1 MRRILLLL
9 SILLS
14 AAGMTQA
21 QTSLPRVFNDEFDAW
36 MNAPEDVCLDKYAAI
51 HVFFRGTRSTDSVKW
66 TITHPSGSV
75 FVYRASMGRPSPILW
90 VNSQVTYGSRTINP
104 GQSIL
109 LDMKEV
115 GTYTI
120 RATLYRRYSGT
131 NYVREV
137 EQTISVS
144 DCPITK
150 CLGDFAPNTNFKE
163 DFGTFTA
170 GGPRRPVTSGTI
182 DYNYNSNPYVA
193 GNTSNN
199 WPLADDWYTVYYNA
213 IRGGRPEWDNVDD
226 HTNNGLG
233 GMLIANSSEQPKT
246 FYKREVNDLCPGAKY
261 NFSAWFINL
270 NSHQVLTSTCAGY
283 GGTYQYAG
291 VTFIIRNK
299 ATNAIIGQFYTGDVS
314 MDLRRLDAGDQRL
327 TGWQQ
332 FGGTV
337 TLPPGVKDVTVEIK
351 NDNDGGCGNDIA
363 VDDINFEFCAPKIFT
378 YIDGVG
384 TSDYICPGAGL
395 TVKATIDPIDYFDNP
410 IYQWEM
416 RRGLTGTWT
425 PITAASGYTGIS
437 TPVLTIPEGLLTEPN
452 VDFYYRL
459 MVIESGNVTPGT
471 QCYTPSSPV
480 LIGVIPL
487 PDIVVPKDSLCK
499 GESLILT
506 AVPLESSANPNG
518 YEQFDFT
525 GNYIMPWPS
534 GPQPKDKI
542 LIQPD
547 VTSTYIVAGT
557 AYFGMVG
564 SVPRYCTRRDTVTIY
579 VDEPPVVNLGPDTVV
594 CAGSPVTLNA
604 GAANAGYKLRWMPST
619 STTQTINVTAP
630 PLDGDSIK
638 PYLEVRNGQCLRT
651 DTIKITSVKNPVAN
665 IQNVSAQCTDP
676 VTTTYRLRNTG
687 GTPAGKTP
695 YTVTWEI
702 VGAANGASLTIPAAA
717 PNERD
722 LINMPPNV
730 PVRVRLTI
738 SSNLAD
744 CKTVSEKEFIT
755 YSRPTA
761 SVTETDM
768 SQCSRTF
775 TMTAQPLT
783 DTSLIG
789 TWEPDMLPAPFTI
802 PASEVNN
809 PNAVITYTGA
819 AGTSGT
825 VNWVV
830 RKRNGNAK
838 TCPAVTIT
846 VTLRYFNGPT
856 VTIPSA
862 IDVCKATPFTF
873 PLTYTATNAP
883 SRYDLEAIAPKMPG
897 FVDIKDMPL
906 PSTTGGTITVTYPGA
921 AAAGTYRFRLT
932 VRKPVGTTNDTCFDA
947 KEFDVVLNTPST
959 TPTIG
964 VTDGNICVG
973 ETVTLSIASGTIG
986 SNSEWVWYRGDCA
999 TGVEIGRNVT
1009 SINVSPTATTT
1020 YSVRAIGSTTCGNS
1034 ACVSTTVTVAQQPAK
1049 PNAGPDQEKCNE
1061 ELFQLAASAP
1071 SVAGAV
1077 GTWTANPA
1085 SVVFSDIHS
1094 PTSTARVFVGT
1105 SATLVWTIT
1114 NGDCAVV
1121 SDTVILTNLNEINQN
1136 IIRDDQI
1143 ICPNTVP
1150 AQIYDVGHPSSGTGT
1165 FTYSWLSS
1173 TTSATAGYA
1182 IIPGA
1187 TGEYYQP
1194 GALTVTTW
1202 FRRIVKSGACTD
1214 TSAPVKITVSTNPPT
1229 VVTTP
1234 ANINRECDKTF
1245 DYTTLFGTP
1254 TFQHPLGLTLT
1265 ITHADVTVNNTC
1277 GMTITRTWTAEDP
1290 CGLKV
1295 TTSQTITV
1303 TDTKKPV
1310 LQFPG
1315 GRAPVDTT
1323 VSCSAI
1329 PAAITASATD
1339 NCTADAAVTVTVNT
1353 VRDASFTGTCVNNYV
1368 LIRTWTAKDNC
1379 NNEAIHT
1386 QRITVVDT
1394 SKPTMTWSPVLADTL
1409 NANCNAIPAA
1419 VTPTVTD
1426 NCLPAGVTVRLDYT
1440 QDTIRTGVANSCQNT
1455 YWLKRTWTATDACG
1469 NKSERIQIVKVV
1481 DNVPPTI
1488 IWSGA
1493 APADVTVNCDNI
1505 PGAINPTATDN
1516 CAAANAITIKR
1527 DSVITRNPADCISK
1541 YTIRRN
1547 WTVTD
1552 LCGNAST
1559 HTQLITVQD
1568 TTRPTLVWA
1577 GTRPA
1582 NVTANCDNIPGA
1594 VMPTATDNCTAAN
1607 AIVIR
1612 RDSVITRNPA
1622 DCISKY
1628 TIRRIW
1634 TATDL
1639 CNNSITW
1646 EQLITVQ
1653 DTTRPTLVW
1662 AGTRPANV
1670 TVNCDNIPGAVTPT
1684 ATDNCTP
1691 ANAIVIRR
1699 DSVITRN
1706 PADCISKY
1714 TIRRIWTATDLCNNS
1729 TTWEQ
1734 LITVQDTTR
1743 PTLVWAGTRP
1753 ANVTVNCD
1761 NIPGAVMPTATD
1773 NCTAANAIVIR
1784 RDSVITRDPAD
1795 CISKYTIRRIWT
1807 ATDLCNNSTTWEQ
1820 LITVQDTTRPT
1831 LVWAGTRPANV
1842 TVNCDN
1848 IPGAVMPTAT
1858 DNCTAANAII
1868 IRRDSVV
1875 TRPTTGC
1882 TSNYTIRRI
1891 WTATDLC
1898 NNSTTWEQLITVQDT
1913 TRPTLVWTGAALAN
1927 VTVNCDNIPGA
1938 VMPTATDNCTAAN
1951 AIVIRRDSVVT
1962 RPTTGCTSNYTI
1974 RRIWTATD
1982 LCNNSTT
1989 WEQLITVQDTTRPTL
2004 VWAGTRPANVTVNCD
2019 NIPGAVMP
2027 TATDNC
2033 TAANAIVIRRDSVI
2047 TRDPADCAGVY
2058 TIRRI
2063 WTATDLCN
2071 NSTTWEQLISVQDT
2085 TRPTLVW
2092 AGTRPANVTVNC
2104 DNIPGAVMPT
2114 ATDNCTAANAIV
2126 IRRDS
2131 VITRNP
2137 ADCISKYTIRRIWT
2151 ATDLCNNSTTWE
2163 QLITVQ
2169 DTTRP
2174 TLVWAGTRPANVT
2187 VNCDNIPGA
2196 VMPTAT
2202 DNCTAANAI
2211 TIRRDSVIT
2220 RDPADCISKYT
2231 IRRIWTATDLCNNST
2246 TWEQLITVQDTTRPT
2261 LVWAGTR
2268 PANVTVNCDNIPGA
2282 VMPTATDNCT
2292 AANAITIRRDSV
2304 VTRPTTGC
2312 TSNYTIRR
2320 IWTATDLCNNSTTW
2334 EQLITV
2340 QDTTRPTLVW
2350 AGTRP
2355 ANITVD
2361 CDNIPGAVMPTAT
2374 DNCTAANAITIR
2386 RDSVVT
2392 RPTTGC
2398 ISNYTIRRIWTA
2410 TDLCNN
2416 STTWEQLITVQDT
2429 TNPVLAFANGAPRD
2443 TTVNCDAVPATV
2455 TATATDN
2462 CTPANQVAITI
2473 RLDTLRTSTAC
2484 ISNYQIRRTW
2494 IATDL
2499 CGNTDTHIQLITVQ
2513 DTTLPRLVWATTAP
2527 ANITVNCD
2535 NIPGAVMPSA
2545 TDNCSPAGSI
2555 TIRRDSVVTRPTT
2568 GCTSNYTIR
2577 RIWTA
2582 TDLCGNA
2589 ISHEQLITVQDTTR
2603 PTLVWAGTRPAN
2615 VTVNCDNIP
2624 AAVMPTATD
2633 NCTAANAITI
2643 RRDSVITRN
2652 PADCISKYTI
2662 RRIWTATDLCNNST
2676 TWEQLITVQDTTR
2689 PTLVWAGTRPAN
2701 VTVNCDNI
2709 PGAVTPTAT
2718 DNCTPANAITIRRD
2732 SVITRNPAD
2741 CISKYT
2747 IRRIWTAT
2755 DLCNNSTTWEQLIT
2769 VQDTTRPTLVWAGTR
2784 PANITVN
2791 CDNIPGAVMPTATD
2805 NCTPANAI
2813 TIRRDSVVTR
2823 PTTGCTSNYTIRR
2836 IWTATD
2842 LCNNS
2847 TTWEQLITVQDT
2859 TRPTLVWS
2867 GTRPANITVDCDNI
2881 PGAVMPT
2888 ATDNCTAANAITIR
2902 RDSVV
2907 TRPTTGCISN
2917 YTIRRIWTATDLCNN
2932 STTWEQLITV
2942 QDTTNPVLAFVNG
2955 APRDTTVNCDAVPA
2969 TVTAT
2974 ATDNCTPANQ
2984 VTITIRLD
2992 TLRTSTACISNYQI
3006 RRTWIATDLCG
3017 NTDTHIQLITVQDTT
3032 LPRLVWAT
3040 TAPANITV
3048 NCDNIPGAV
3057 MPTATDNCTP
3067 GNRITIRRDSV
3078 VTRPTTGCTSNY
3090 TIRRIWTATD
3100 LCGNAISHEQ
3110 LITVQDTTRPTL
3122 VWAGTRPA
3130 NITVNCDNIPGAVM
3144 PTATDNC
3151 TPANAIVI
3159 RRDSV
3164 ITRNPA
3170 DCISKYTIRRIWTA
3184 TDLCNNSTT
3193 WEQLI
3198 TVQDTTRPTLVWAGT
3213 RPANITVN
3221 CDNIPGAVMPTAT
3234 DNCTPANAITIR
3246 RDSVIT
3252 RNPADCISKYTI
3264 RRIWTATDLC
3274 NNSTT
3279 WEQLITVQDTTR
3291 PTLVWAGTR
3300 PANITVNCDNIPGA
3314 VMPTAT
3320 DNCTPANAITIRRD
3334 SVVTRPTT
3342 GCTSNYTIRRIWTAT
3357 DLCNNS
3363 TTWEQLIT
3371 VQDTTRPTMVW
3382 AGTRPAN
3389 ITVNCDNI
3397 PGAVM
3402 PTATD
3407 NCTAANV
3414 ILIRRDSVVTRPTT
3428 GCISN
3433 YTIRRIWT
3441 ATDLCGNVARYEQ
3454 LITVQDTTRPVLAFV
3469 NGAPRDTTVNCDA
3482 VPATVT
3488 ATATDNCT
3496 PANQVAITI
3505 RLDTLRTST
3514 ACISNYQIRRTW
3526 IATDLCGNTDTHVQ
3540 LVTVRDTTRPT
3551 LVWTGARPANI
3562 TVNCDNIPGAVMP
3575 TATDNCTPGNRITIR
3590 RDSVVTR
3597 PTTGC
3602 TSNYTIRRIWTATDL
3617 CGNAIS
3623 HEQLITVQDTTRPTL
3638 VWAGTRPANV
3648 TANCD
3653 NIPGAVMPTAT
3664 DNCTPGN
3671 QITIRRDSVVTRP
3684 TTGCTSNYTIR
3695 RIWTATD
3702 LCNNSTTWEQLITVQ
3717 DTTRPTLVWSGTRP
3731 ANVTVNCDNIP
3742 GAVMPTATDN
3752 CTPANAITIRRDSV
3766 ITRNP
3771 ADCISKYTI
3780 RRIWTA
3786 TDLCNNS
3793 TTWEQLITVQDTTRP
3808 TLVWAGTRPA
3818 NITVNCDNI
3827 PGAVMPTATDNCTPA
3842 NAITIRRDSVVTRP
3856 TTGCISNYTIRRI
3869 WTATDLCNNSTTWE
3883 QLITVQDTTRPTM
3896 VWAGIAPAN
3905 VTVNCDNIP
3914 GAVMP
3919 TATDNCTPANAITI
3933 RRDSVVT
3940 RPTTGCISNYTI
3952 RRIWTATDLCGN
3964 VARHEQLITVQ
3975 DTTRPVFVWNGTVPA
3990 SITVNC
3996 DAIPAR
4002 AIPLATDN
4010 CTPANQITMVYDS
4023 TIIRTPGACVSNYQI
4038 MRRWRI
4044 TDLCGNM
4051 NTHQQLVTVQDTTR
4065 PNIVWNGARPA
4076 NITVDCDAIPAAVMP
4091 TATDNCTPANAI
4103 AIRRDSVITRVSGM
4117 CVSNYT
4123 IRRIWTVTDLCGN
4136 ASTHEQLITVQDT
4149 TRPTLVWN
4157 GAAPANVTVNC
4168 DNIPGAVMP
4177 SATDNCTP
4185 GNQITIR
4192 RDSVITRAPG
4202 ACISSYTIRRIWTA
4216 TDLCN
4221 NSTSWEQLITVQ
4233 DTTMPKFTWTGGLP
4247 ADMTA
4252 NCDALPA
4259 RPVPTVSDNCT
4270 PANQITLVMD
4280 SVITRAP
4287 GACVSNYTIRRT
4299 WTATDLCGNVA
4310 THVQTVT
4317 VRDTTRPVLV
4327 WTGARP
4333 ADVTVNCDAIPAAAT
4348 AMATDNCTPVNQIDM
4363 DYRQDTV
4370 RASNACVNSYQL
4382 RRTWTATDLC
4392 GNAISHVQ
4400 TVTVQ
4405 DTTKPVMVWVSR
4417 PANVTVNCDAV
4428 PAAAMPTATDNCTPG
4443 NMVTIDLKTDTLRA
4457 NSACISNYQL
4467 RRTWTATD
4475 LCGNFSTH
4483 VQLVTVQDTTKPVF
4497 SFPNGQPADATV
4509 SCDAIPATPA
4519 VNATDNCSMGNQ
4531 VTVSL
4536 KVDTIRTSGA
4546 CANNYRLRRTWTAT
4560 DLCGN
4565 SATFVQTLTVEDRT
4579 APVFTMPTP
4588 ADVTVNCDEI
4598 PAQPDLT
4605 AIDNCS
4611 PAGKV
4616 TVLKNENRN
4625 PIPGACANNYLL
4637 IRTWTAIDECRNAQT
4652 VTQTITVVDTKA
4664 PVFTSAAPAD
4674 TTVDCDKVPAAPNMN
4689 ATDNCSTG
4697 NNVTVRF
4704 SETRRDIPG
4713 ACINNYELI
4722 RTWTATDECGNFNTV
4737 SQTVTVQDTTAPVF
4751 TSSAPANAT
4760 VECDKVPAQ
4769 PDLSATDN
4777 CAGNVTIV
4785 KNEQRI
4791 DSTCANTYRLIR
4803 TWTATD
4809 VCGNSTTLTQTIIVA
4824 DRTKPVFTTP
4834 IPADTT
4840 VNCDAIPAR
4849 PVITASDNCA
4859 GVINV
4864 QFEEEHIDIPGA
4876 CANNY
4881 RLLRTWTA
4889 NDGCGNIT
4897 KVIQVI
4903 TVRDTTRPTFMMP
4916 TPADTTVN
4924 CDAIPVQPDLTAT
4937 DNCSAASDVTVVKNE
4952 TRESIAGA
4960 CANNYRL
4967 IRTWT
4972 ATDACGNARTVR
4984 QVVTVQDT
4992 TKPVFALP
5000 VPLDATVDCNAV
5012 PAQPDITATDNCSAQ
5027 NRVTIVKNERR
5038 EDIAG
5043 ACANNYRLIRTWT
5056 ATDECGNSALLT
5068 QVITVQDTTRPNFT
5082 MPVPADVTVNCDA
5095 IPTQPD
5101 LSVTDNCTATS
5112 AIRTVK
5118 SERREDIAGA
5128 CVNNYRLIRT
5138 WTATDECGNTRTVT
5152 QVLTVQDT
5160 TRPTF
5165 VGSTPADATVECS
5178 AIPVQPNLNVTDN
5191 CSASNNVTVVKNERR
5206 EDIPGACA
5214 NNYRLIRTWTATDEC
5229 GNSTTVQQVLTVRD
5243 TTAPVF
5249 TTPTPADATVECHAI
5264 PAQPDLSA
5272 NDACSG
5278 TNVTIVKNERRED
5291 IPGACANNYRLIRTW
5306 TATDECGNSRTV
5318 TQVLTVVD
5326 NTKPVFNMPVPAN
5339 ATVECSAIPVQPDL
5353 TATDNCSPAANVRIV
5368 KYERREDIPG
5378 ACANNYRLIRTW
5390 TATDECGNATT
5401 VTQTITVQDT
5411 TAPVFTT
5418 LPPTDITLSCS
5429 EVPSVPVMTAT
5440 DNCSGNN
5447 VRIEYSFSKRPLS
5460 TRCADNYRLT
5470 RTWKAIDECGNV
5482 AIATQVITVM
5492 DTTKPTFT
5500 MAAPA
5505 DTTVMCDALPAPV
5518 SINATDNCTPSGG
5531 VTVRFRSF
5539 RETVPGNCSYRIVN
5553 IWTAVDN
5560 CGNAN
5565 EMRQVIMVIDT
5576 VKPVIAAPPADITL
5590 TCGQAIPTAPIALT
5604 ATDNC
5609 SEGFPKQVQYT
5620 IDPYTPDLC
5629 AGYTITRRWK
5639 VTDNCG
5645 NAADDVI
5652 QQIHVLPCPKPELQA
5667 EVFTNCS
5674 TNPFITLKTKGD
5686 VNRPVYTLVGVTPAN
5701 AVSVPMT
5708 SSNPRFNVNGATSA
5722 SFVVRD
5728 GITGCVSDTVTYTI
5742 NYLQM
5747 PVVNLGSDTSLCGG
5761 NGMVLDAGP
5770 ANFGY
5775 QIRWST
5781 GETTQRIRITRA
5793 GTYKVTVSN
5802 GMCEAADSI
5811 EVGVIPMPLIDLK
5824 DTTICR
5830 GQSVKLDATVEG
5842 NATYLWSTGAT
5853 SPIITVSTQERFW
5866 VRVTKLGCITIDTV
5880 NVTVNPPPDVTLSR
5894 DTSICPGQSVMLT
5907 VNTNAGRIQWATG
5920 ETSNSIVVS
5929 RAGTYQVAVFRDNCV
5944 VKEAVRVS
5952 ERPDMKL
5959 ELGPDRYMCPGS
5971 SILVDAR
5978 HPDVN
5983 VYRWN
5988 DGDLNPIK
5996 TITQPGT
6003 YVLGVLD
6010 KYCDRYKTDSIKVSI
6025 AGPPTVNLGNDT
6037 IICRGRRFMLKANAT
6052 NASRYLWST
6061 GATTA
6066 SIEVKEPGTYTV
6078 TAFNDCGSSTD
6089 EITIDVKDCDSKPE
6103 VPNAFS
6109 PNGDGKNDLFRP
6121 VLRGPMYEYELRIFN
6136 RWGELVYIS
6145 KDQHQG
6151 WDGTYKGRPVDVGTF
6166 VWWLTY
6172 KRTTFGPAFI
6182 IKGDVTVIR

>member
-1 MRRILLLL
+1 M
-9 SILLS
+9 S
-14 AAGMTQA
+14 AAGMTLA
-21 QTSLPRVFNDEFDAW
+21 QTSLPRVYNDDFDSW
-36 MNAPEDVCLDKYAAI
+36 MNAPENVCLDKYAAI
-51 HVFFRGTRSTDSVKW
+51 HVFFRSTRSPDSVKW
-66 TITHPSGSV
+66 TITLPSGSV

-90 VNSQVTYGSRTINP
+90 VNSQVTYGSRQINP

-120 RATLYRRYSGT
+120 RATLYRRYNGT

-137 EQTISVS
+137 QQNISVS

-150 CLGDFAPNTNFKE
+150 CLGDFAPDTNFEE

-193 GNTSNN
+193 GNTSNG
-199 WPLADDWYTVYYNA
+199 WPLADDWYTVYYNS
-213 IRGGRPEWDNVDD
+213 IRGGRAEWDNVDD
-226 HTNNGLG
+226 HTNNGYG

-246 FYKREVNDLCPGAKY
+246 FYKREVNALCPGAKY

-270 NSHQVLTSTCAGY
+270 NSHQVLSSVCAGY
-283 GGTYQYAG
+283 GSPYQYAG

-337 TLPPGVKDVTVEIK
+337 TLPPGVEDVTVEIK
-351 NDNDGGCGNDIA
+351 NNNDGGCGNDIA
-363 VDDINFEFCAPKIFT
+363 VDDIKFEFCAPKIFT

-410 IYQWEM
+410 VYHWEV

-425 PITAASGYTGIS
+425 PITAASGYTGVN
-437 TPVLTIPEGLLTEPN
+437 TAVLTIPEGLLTEPN

-459 MVIESGNVTPGT
+459 MVIENGNNVPGSK
-471 QCYTPSSPV
+471 CYTPSSPV

-499 GESLILT
+499 GESLVLT

-594 CAGSPVTLNA
+594 CAGSSVTLDA
-604 GAANAGYKLRWMPST
+604 GAANAGYKLRWMPSNSIT
-619 STTQTINVTAP
+619 PSINVTAP

-651 DTIKITSVKNPVAN
+651 DTIKISSVKNPVAN
-665 IQNVSAQCTDP
+665 IQNVNAQCTNP
-676 VTTTYRLRNTG
+676 VTTTYRIRNTG

-702 VGAANGASLTIPAAA
+702 VGAANGASLTIPASAT
-717 PNERD
+717 NERD

-738 SSNLAD
+738 SSDLAD
-744 CKTVSEKEFIT
+744 CKTVSEREFIT
-755 YSRPTA
+755 YTRPTA
-761 SVTETDM
+761 TVTETDM

-789 TWEPDMLPAPFTI
+789 TWEPDILPAPFTI

-809 PNAVITYTGA
+809 PNAVITYNGA
-819 AGTSGT
+819 AGTSAV

-838 TCPAVTIT
+838 SCPPVTIP

-883 SRYDLEAIAPKMPG
+883 SRYDLEAIAPIMPG

-906 PSTTGGTITVTYPGA
+906 PSTTGGTITVTYPSA
-921 AAAGTYRFRLT
+921 AAPGTYRFRMT

-964 VTDGNICVG
+964 VTDGSICVG

-1020 YSVRAIGSTTCGNS
+1020 YSVHAIGSTTCGNS
-1034 ACVSTTVTVAQQPAK
+1034 ACVSTTVTVFQQPVK
-1049 PNAGPDQEKCNE
+1049 PNAGPDQEKCND

-1071 SVAGAV
+1071 GVAGAV

-1105 SATLVWTIT
+1105 TAMLIWTVT
-1114 NGDCAVV
+1114 NGDCAAV
-1121 SDTVILTNLNEINQN
+1121 SDTVLLTNLNEINQN
-1136 IIRDDQI
+1136 IIREDQV

-1165 FTYSWLSS
+1165 FTYSWQSS
-1173 TTSATAGYA
+1173 TTSATAGFTT
-1182 IIPGA
+1182 IPGAAA

-1202 FRRIVKSGACTD
+1202 FRRIVNSGACTD

-1234 ANINRECDKTF
+1234 PNLSRECDKTL

-1254 TFQHPLGLTLT
+1254 TFQHPLGLALT

-1303 TDTKKPV
+1303 TDTMKPV
-1310 LQFPG
+1310 LQFPNG
-1315 GRAPVDTT
+1315 HVPVDTT
-1323 VSCSAI
+1323 VSCSAV

-1353 VRDASFTGTCVNNYV
+1353 VLDASFTGTCVNNYV

-1379 NNEAIHT
+1379 NNELIHT

-1419 VTPTVTD
+1419 VTPTVSD

-1505 PGAINPTATDN
+1505 PAAINPTATDN
-1516 CAAANAITIKR
+1516 CASVNAITIRR
-1527 DSVITRNPADCISK
+1527 DSVITRVAGDCVSK

-1559 HTQLITVQD
+1559 HSQLITVQD
-1568 TTRPTLVWA
+1568 TTRPALVWA

-1582 NVTANCDNIPGA
+1582 NITVNCDNIPGA
-1594 VMPTATDNCTAAN
+1594 VMPTATDNCTPAN
-1607 AIVIR
+1607 AITIR
-1612 RDSVITRNPA
+1612 RDSVVTRPTSGCTSN
-1622 DCISKY
+1622 Y

-1639 CNNSITW
+1639 CS
-1646 EQLITVQ
+1646 
-1653 DTTRPTLVW
+1653 
-1662 AGTRPANV
+1662 
-1670 TVNCDNIPGAVTPT
+1670 
-1684 ATDNCTP
+1684 
-1691 ANAIVIRR
+1691 
-1699 DSVITRN
+1699 
-1706 PADCISKY
+1706 
-1714 TIRRIWTATDLCNNS
+1714 NS

-1743 PTLVWAGTRP
+1743 PALVWTGAAP

-1773 NCTAANAIVIR
+1773 NCT
-1784 RDSVITRDPAD
+1784 P
-1795 CISKYTIRRIWT
+1795 
-1807 ATDLCNNSTTWEQ
+1807 
-1820 LITVQDTTRPT
+1820 
-1831 LVWAGTRPANV
+1831 
-1842 TVNCDN
+1842 
-1848 IPGAVMPTAT
+1848 
-1858 DNCTAANAII
+1858 
-1868 IRRDSVV
+1868 
-1875 TRPTTGC
+1875 
-1882 TSNYTIRRI
+1882 
-1891 WTATDLC
+1891 
-1898 NNSTTWEQLITVQDT
+1898 
-1913 TRPTLVWTGAALAN
+1913 
-1927 VTVNCDNIPGA
+1927 
-1938 VMPTATDNCTAAN
+1938 
-1951 AIVIRRDSVVT
+1951 
-1962 RPTTGCTSNYTI
+1962 
-1974 RRIWTATD
+1974 
-1982 LCNNSTT
+1982 
-1989 WEQLITVQDTTRPTL
+1989 
-2004 VWAGTRPANVTVNCD
+2004 
-2019 NIPGAVMP
+2019 
-2027 TATDNC
+2027 
-2033 TAANAIVIRRDSVI
+2033 
-2047 TRDPADCAGVY
+2047 
-2058 TIRRI
+2058 
-2063 WTATDLCN
+2063 
-2071 NSTTWEQLISVQDT
+2071 
-2085 TRPTLVW
+2085 
-2092 AGTRPANVTVNC
+2092 
-2104 DNIPGAVMPT
+2104 
-2114 ATDNCTAANAIV
+2114 
-2126 IRRDS
+2126 
-2131 VITRNP
+2131 
-2137 ADCISKYTIRRIWT
+2137 
-2151 ATDLCNNSTTWE
+2151 
-2163 QLITVQ
+2163 
-2169 DTTRP
+2169 
-2174 TLVWAGTRPANVT
+2174 
-2187 VNCDNIPGA
+2187 
-2196 VMPTAT
+2196 
-2202 DNCTAANAI
+2202 ANAI

-2231 IRRIWTATDLCNNST
+2231 IRRIWTATDLCSNSTTWEQLITVQDTTRPALVWAGTRPANVTVNCDNIPGAVMPTATDNCTPANAITIRRDSVVTRPTSGCTSNYTIRRIWTATDLCSNST

-2261 LVWAGTR
+2261 LVWTGAA
-2268 PANVTVNCDNIPGA
+2268 PVNVTVNCDNIPGA

-2304 VTRPTTGC
+2304 VTRPTSGC

-2320 IWTATDLCNNSTTW
+2320 IWTATDLCSNSTTW

-2355 ANITVD
+2355 ANITVN

-2392 RPTTGC
+2392 RPT
-2398 ISNYTIRRIWTA
+2398 S
-2410 TDLCNN
+2410 
-2416 STTWEQLITVQDT
+2416 
-2429 TNPVLAFANGAPRD
+2429 
-2443 TTVNCDAVPATV
+2443 
-2455 TATATDN
+2455 
-2462 CTPANQVAITI
+2462 
-2473 RLDTLRTSTAC
+2473 
-2484 ISNYQIRRTW
+2484 
-2494 IATDL
+2494 
-2499 CGNTDTHIQLITVQ
+2499 
-2513 DTTLPRLVWATTAP
+2513 
-2527 ANITVNCD
+2527 
-2535 NIPGAVMPSA
+2535 
-2545 TDNCSPAGSI
+2545 
-2555 TIRRDSVVTRPTT
+2555 

-2582 TDLCGNA
+2582 TDLCSN
-2589 ISHEQLITVQDTTR
+2589 STTWEQLITVQDTTR
-2603 PTLVWAGTRPAN
+2603 PALVWAGTRPAN
-2615 VTVNCDNIP
+2615 ITVNCDNIP
-2624 AAVMPTATD
+2624 GAVMPTATD
-2633 NCTAANAITI
+2633 NCTPANAITIRRDSVVTRPTSGCTSNYTIRRIWTATDLCSNSTTWEQLITVQDTTRPALVWAGPRPANITVNCDNIPGAVMPTANDNCTPANAITI
-2643 RRDSVITRN
+2643 RRDSVIIRD

-2662 RRIWTATDLCNNST
+2662 RRIWTATDLCSNST

-2689 PTLVWAGTRPAN
+2689 PTLVWTGAAPAN
-2701 VTVNCDNI
+2701 ITVNCDNI
-2709 PGAVTPTAT
+2709 PGAVMPTAT

-2732 SVITRNPAD
+2732 SVVTRPTSGCTSN
-2741 CISKYT
+2741 YT

-2755 DLCNNSTTWEQLIT
+2755 DLCSNSTTWEQLIT

-2823 PTTGCTSNYTIRR
+2823 PTSGCTSNYTIRR

-2859 TRPTLVWS
+2859 TRPTMVWA
-2867 GTRPANITVDCDNI
+2867 TTAPANVTVNCDNI

-2888 ATDNCTAANAITIR
+2888 ANDNCTPANAITIR
-2902 RDSVV
+2902 RDSVI
-2907 TRPTTGCISN
+2907 TRNPADCISK
-2917 YTIRRIWTATDLCNN
+2917 YTIRRIWTATDLCGNVARY
-2932 STTWEQLITV
+2932 EQLITV
-2942 QDTTNPVLAFVNG
+2942 QDTTRPVLAFANG

-2969 TVTAT
+2969 TVTAA

-2992 TLRTSTACISNYQI
+2992 TLRTGSTCISNYQI

-3048 NCDNIPGAV
+3048 NCDNIPGAAMPTATDNCTPANAISIRRDSVVTRPTSGCTSNYTIRRIWTATDLCGNAISHEQLITVRDTTRPTLVWAGTRPANVTVNCDNIPAAV

-3067 GNRITIRRDSV
+3067 ANAITIRRDSV

-3100 LCGNAISHEQ
+3100 LC
-3110 LITVQDTTRPTL
+3110 
-3122 VWAGTRPA
+3122 
-3130 NITVNCDNIPGAVM
+3130 
-3144 PTATDNC
+3144 
-3151 TPANAIVI
+3151 
-3159 RRDSV
+3159 
-3164 ITRNPA
+3164 
-3170 DCISKYTIRRIWTA
+3170 
-3184 TDLCNNSTT
+3184 NNSTS

-3198 TVQDTTRPTLVWAGT
+3198 TVQDTTRPALVWAGP

-3246 RDSVIT
+3246 RDSVVT
-3252 RNPADCISKYTI
+3252 RPTSGCTSNYTI

-3274 NNSTT
+3274 SNSTT

-3334 SVVTRPTT
+3334 SVVTRPTS

-3389 ITVNCDNI
+3389 
-3397 PGAVM
+3397 
-3402 PTATD
+3402 
-3407 NCTAANV
+3407 
-3414 ILIRRDSVVTRPTT
+3414 
-3428 GCISN
+3428 
-3433 YTIRRIWT
+3433 
-3441 ATDLCGNVARYEQ
+3441 
-3454 LITVQDTTRPVLAFV
+3454 
-3469 NGAPRDTTVNCDA
+3469 
-3482 VPATVT
+3482 
-3488 ATATDNCT
+3488 
-3496 PANQVAITI
+3496 
-3505 RLDTLRTST
+3505 
-3514 ACISNYQIRRTW
+3514 
-3526 IATDLCGNTDTHVQ
+3526 
-3540 LVTVRDTTRPT
+3540 
-3551 LVWTGARPANI
+3551 
-3562 TVNCDNIPGAVMP
+3562 
-3575 TATDNCTPGNRITIR
+3575 
-3590 RDSVVTR
+3590 
-3597 PTTGC
+3597 
-3602 TSNYTIRRIWTATDL
+3602 
-3617 CGNAIS
+3617 
-3623 HEQLITVQDTTRPTL
+3623 
-3638 VWAGTRPANV
+3638 
-3648 TANCD
+3648 
-3653 NIPGAVMPTAT
+3653 
-3664 DNCTPGN
+3664 
-3671 QITIRRDSVVTRP
+3671 
-3684 TTGCTSNYTIR
+3684 
-3695 RIWTATD
+3695 
-3702 LCNNSTTWEQLITVQ
+3702 
-3717 DTTRPTLVWSGTRP
+3717 
-3731 ANVTVNCDNIP
+3731 VTVNCDNIP
-3742 GAVMPTATDN
+3742 GAVMPTANDN

-3786 TDLCNNS
+3786 TDLCGNVARYEQLITVQDTTRPVLAFANGAPRDTTVNCDAVPATVTATATDNCTPANQVTITIRLDTLRTGSTCISNYQIRRTWIATDLCGNTDTHIQMVTVRDTTRPALVWTGARPANITVNCDNIPGAVMPNATDNCTPGNRITIRRDSVVTRPTSGCTSNYTIRRIWTATDLCGNAISHEQLITVRDTTRPMLVWAGTRPANVTVNCDNIPAAVMPAATDNCTPANQITIRRDSVVTRPTSGCTSNYTIRRIWTATDLCNNSTSWEQLITVQDTTRPALVWAGPRPANITVNCDNIPGAVMPTATDNCTPANAITIRRDSVVTRPTSGCTSNYTIRRIWTATDLCSNS

-3856 TTGCISNYTIRRI
+3856 TSGCTSNYTIRRI

-3896 VWAGIAPAN
+3896 VWATTAPAN

-3919 TATDNCTPANAITI
+3919 TANDNCTPANAITI
-3933 RRDSVVT
+3933 RRDSVIT
-3940 RPTTGCISNYTI
+3940 RNPADCISKYTI

-3964 VARHEQLITVQ
+3964 VARYEQLITVQ
-3975 DTTRPVFVWNGTVPA
+3975 DTTRPGFVWNGPA
-3990 SITVNC
+3990 PANITVNC

-4010 CTPANQITMVYDS
+4010 CTPANQIVLVYDS
-4023 TIIRTPGACVSNYQI
+4023 TIIRTPGACASSYQI
-4038 MRRWRI
+4038 MRRWTI
-4044 TDLCGNM
+4044 TDRCGNM
-4051 NTHQQLVTVQDTTR
+4051 NMHQQLVTVQDTTR

-4076 NITVDCDAIPAAVMP
+4076 NITVNCDAIPAAVMP
-4091 TATDNCTPANAI
+4091 AATDNCTPANAI
-4103 AIRRDSVITRVSGM
+4103 TIRRDSVITRVSGM

-4123 IRRIWTVTDLCGN
+4123 IRRIWTVTDGCGN

-4149 TRPTLVWN
+4149 TRPTLVWT
-4157 GAAPANVTVNC
+4157 GARPANVTVNC
-4168 DNIPGAVMP
+4168 DNIPGAMMP
-4177 SATDNCTP
+4177 AATDNCTP

-4333 ADVTVNCDAIPAAAT
+4333 ANVTVNCDAIPAAAT

-4370 RASNACVNSYQL
+4370 RASNACVNNYQL

-4392 GNAISHVQ
+4392 GNVISHVQ

-4405 DTTKPVMVWVSR
+4405 DTTKPVMVWASR

-4428 PAAAMPTATDNCTPG
+4428 PAAVMPAATDNCTPG
-4443 NMVTIDLKTDTLRA
+4443 NMVTIELKTDTLRA
-4457 NSACISNYQL
+4457 NSACINNYQL

-4483 VQLVTVQDTTKPVF
+4483 VQLVTVQDTTNPVF
-4497 SFPNGQPADATV
+4497 SFPNGQPVDATV
-4509 SCDAIPATPA
+4509 SCDAIPATPV

-4579 APVFTMPTP
+4579 APVFTMPAP

-4713 ACINNYELI
+4713 ACINHYELI

-4751 TSSAPANAT
+4751 TSPAPANAT
-4760 VECDKVPAQ
+4760 VACDKVPAQ

-4777 CAGNVTIV
+4777 CAGNVAVV

-4903 TVRDTTRPTFMMP
+4903 TVRDTTRPAFMMP

-4952 TRESIAGA
+4952 TRENIAGA

-4992 TKPVFALP
+4992 TRPVFALP
-5000 VPLDATVDCNAV
+5000 VPMDATVDCNAV
-5012 PAQPDITATDNCSAQ
+5012 PAQPDIAATDNCSAP

-5056 ATDECGNSALLT
+5056 ATDECGNNAVLT

-5112 AIRTVK
+5112 AIRIVK

-5138 WTATDECGNTRTVT
+5138 WTATDECGNARTVT

-5191 CSASNNVTVVKNERR
+5191 CSASNNVIVVKNERR

-5249 TTPTPADATVECHAI
+5249 TTPAPADATVECHAI
-5264 PAQPDLSA
+5264 PAQPDLTA

-5306 TATDECGNSRTV
+5306 TATDECGNARTV

-5500 MAAPA
+5500 MAVPA
-5505 DTTVMCDALPAPV
+5505 DTTVMCDNLPAPV

-5531 VTVRFRSF
+5531 VTVRFRSL
-5539 RETVPGNCSYRIVN
+5539 RETVPGNCAYRIVN

-5565 EMRQVIMVIDT
+5565 EMRQVITVIDT

-5590 TCGQAIPTAPIALT
+5590 TCGQAIPTDPIALT

-5652 QQIHVLPCPKPELQA
+5652 QQIHVLPCPKPELEA

-5708 SSNPRFNVNGATSA
+5708 STNPRFNVNGATSA

-5894 DTSICPGQSVMLT
+5894 DTSICPGQSVILT
-5907 VNTNAGRIQWATG
+5907 VNTNAGRIQWVTG

-5996 TITQPGT
+5996 SITQPGT

-6010 KYCDRYKTDSIKVSI
+6010 KYCDRYKTDSIKVSF

-6136 RWGELVYIS
+6136 RWGEMVFIS